1 MYDKFNFIIFKT
13 CFMKHK
19 LLILACFSA
28 VVFTSCKS
36 SYKNMQTPDDLYY
49 SPATGMD
56 KEEVKEDKNTIRLNN
71 NNDRFLTYKVRNR
84 NLWGCIDDYSYWNDI
99 RYNNCNCYN
108 GNYNHWNSPYINNM
122 WSWQGYHYPNYYLA
136 PYAYTTIKT
145 GNSINTKITSYNNTN
160 YNNTN
165 IKPVK
170 SSSSIS
176 FPSINPT
183 RTFETS
189 GSAPSSNAGGN
200 SGGFNSTGSSAE
212 KPRQGRP

>member
-1 MYDKFNFIIFKT
+1 MNY
-13 CFMKHK
+13 K
-19 LLILACFSA
+19 LLILVIFS
-28 VVFTSCKS
+28 VVGFASCKS
-36 SYKNMQTPDDLYY
+36 AYKNMQTPDDLYY
-49 SPATGMD
+49 SPATGEN
-56 KEEVKEDKNTIRLNN
+56 EERKDNKTTVRINN

-84 NLWGCIDDYSYWNDI
+84 YLWGCIDDYSYWNDI

-108 GNYNHWNSPYINNM
+108 GNYNHWNSPYLTNM

-160 YNNTN
+160 YNNIN
-165 IKPVK
+165 IKPIK
-170 SSSSIS
+170 SSSSVF

-183 RTFETS
+183 RVFETS

>member
-1 MYDKFNFIIFKT
+1 MKYTLQFIT
-13 CFMKHK
+13 
-19 LLILACFSA
+19 LVSL
-28 VVFTSCKS
+28 VVFASCKS
-36 SYKNMQTPDDLYY
+36 AYKNMQTPDDLYY
-49 SPATGMD
+49 SPATGID
-56 KEEVKEDKNTIRLNN
+56 KEKVKENN
-71 NNDRFLTYKVRNR
+71 NTVRLSNYNDRFLTYKVRNR
-84 NLWGCIDDYSYWNDI
+84 YLWGCIDDYSYWNDI

-108 GNYNHWNSPYINNM
+108 GNYNHWNSPYLNNM
-122 WSWQGYHYPNYYLA
+122 WSWQGYHNPTYYLA

-160 YNNTN
+160 YNNFN
-165 IKPVK
+165 VKPVK
-170 SSSSIS
+170 SSNSVS

-183 RTFETS
+183 RVFETS